1 MIFPSRSQFDSALTK
16 TSLAEIFKCRKIR
29 TTGAL
34 LRIRSSRE
42 AAAARQP
49 DRMGQRHSLRPVRPR
64 SRPGP
69 LATGPY
75 VVFLQQSGRYPCQR
89 FIPNQVRL
97 ALFVLAYNLGN
108 FLRRLV
114 LPGRIKHWSLRS
126 LLTKLIKIG
135 AKVVR
140 HGRIVTFQMAEV
152 AVSKEIWAEMLSRI
166 DRLRWLTAWHER
178 FLIKRLE
185 RRLHGSDF

>member
-1 MIFPSRSQFDSALTK
+1 M
-16 TSLAEIFKCRKIR
+16 
-29 TTGAL
+29 
-34 LRIRSSRE
+34 
-42 AAAARQP
+42 
-49 DRMGQRHSLRPVRPR
+49 
-64 SRPGP
+64 
-69 LATGPY
+69 
-75 VVFLQQSGRYPCQR
+75 
-89 FIPNQVRL
+89 

-114 LPGRIKHWSLRS
+114 LPRRIKHWSLRS

-166 DRLRWLTAWHER
+166 ERWRWMTA
-178 FLIKRLE
+178 
-185 RRLHGSDF
+185 

>member
-1 MIFPSRSQFDSALTK
+1 MSQNPHHW
-16 TSLAEIFKCRKIR
+16 
-29 TTGAL
+29 AL

-185 RRLHGSDF
+185 RRLHGSNF